1 MLDFWSYRVHNN
13 GIMKKQT
20 IKGENMRVSN
30 WANVGQT
37 ITWTSAAGVSTGEV
51 LRLMQ
56 GSQQL
61 TLLVK
66 ADYYLIGYAKWPS
79 GNWKTAYLN
88 SNAMKQLKVEVTS
101 NQLELF

>member
-1 MLDFWSYRVHNN
+1 VLDFWSYRVHNN

-37 ITWTSAAGVSTGEV
+37 ITWTSAAGVTTGEV
-51 LRLMQ
+51 LSIDA
-56 GSQQL
+56 GKP
-61 TLLVK
+61 TAHPTIK

-88 SNAMKQLKVEVTS
+88 SNMMKQLKVEVTS

>member
-1 MLDFWSYRVHNN
+1 VLDFWSVRVHNN

-37 ITWTSAAGVSTGEV
+37 ITWTSAAGVNTGEV
-51 LRLMQ
+51 LQ
-56 GSQQL
+56 IDAGKA
-61 TLLVK
+61 TGHPTIK
-66 ADYYLIGYAKWPS
+66 ADYYLVGYAKWPS

-88 SNAMKQLKVEVTS
+88 SNAMNQLQVQV
-101 NQLELF
+101 NQIQLELF

>member
-37 ITWTSAAGVSTGEV
+37 ITWTSAAGVTTGEV
-51 LRLMQ
+51 LR
-56 GSQQL
+56 
-61 TLLVK
+61 
-66 ADYYLIGYAKWPS
+66 
-79 GNWKTAYLN
+79 
-88 SNAMKQLKVEVTS
+88 
-101 NQLELF
+101 